1 MFITDSMLKQK
12 FKPANSTYNNFV
24 IAHEKA
30 SKECIPLKPKLIKRV
45 PWESTKIE
53 EKRSIRKKKSSNKDN
68 NPSQNNILEI
78 NQTLCELKD
87 VYELEQTVHTE

>member
-12 FKPANSTYNNFV
+12 LKPANSTYNNFV

-53 EKRSIRKKKSSNKDN
+53 EKKKKSSNKDN

-78 NQTLCELKD
+78 NQALCELKD